1 MGSAIRSDY
10 VESGSRFLLDSVI
23 LIDHFNGIQKATDYL
38 KAVAGEACISA
49 ITRAEVLTGFQDP
62 NNLQKAREMLDRF
75 HLIVIDAA
83 IADSA
88 AELRRE
94 HRWKPGDV
102 LRSLSKKKM
111 YGSPNS
117 NPSPGLGADKENH
130 TSWERYYQV
139 SDCSSSLRNDW
150 YSGI

>member
-10 VESGSRFLLDSVI
+10 VESGRRFLLDSVI

-94 HRWKPGDV
+94 HRWKLPDA
-102 LRSLSKKKM
+102 LQAAAAKK
-111 YGSPNS
+111 N
-117 NPSPGLGADKENH
+117 GLMLVTRNVRDFPP
-130 TSWERYYQV
+130 ERYAFRQIPYE
-139 SDCSSSLRNDW
+139 
-150 YSGI
+150 I